1 MADTSYGWA
10 GWIARVNLTSGAIT
24 EESDVEMQ
32 KDYIGGMGFANKIS
46 PLAPL
51 PVPAFPWLVVLRGL
65 PCPPIPRTTWLSTAT
80 AAVSWAPCSSIQA
93 TTA

>member
-32 KDYIGGMGFANKIS
+32 KDYIGGMGFA
-46 PLAPL
+46 
-51 PVPAFPWLVVLRGL
+51 
-65 PCPPIPRTTWLSTAT
+65 LSL
-80 AAVSWAPCSSIQA
+80 IHI
-93 TTA
+93 